1 MPQWNFTSDCTP
13 FQSTPSAWRETIPV
27 RSCMP
32 DLLHFNP
39 LPPHGGRRSMILQRR
54 KQHDISI
61 HSLHTEGDL
70 LCSWHCID
78 RTNISIHSL
87 HTEGDVSGYSLAVV
101 AYSFQSTPST
111 RRETNDLA
119 ESEHDNEISIHSL
132 HTEGDAELTAMAA
145 EASQNFNPLP
155 PHGGRQQKIQQIKI
169 QLTFQ
174 STPSTRRETHSMAI
188 SAWFSIFQ
196 STPST
201 RRETRGQHHSDGNI
215 SFQSTPSTRRET
227 VSQKGGKHST
237 TFQSTPSTRRETKN
251 SVHHATRRTFQSTP
265 STRRETRKS
274 IFIISR
280 K

>member
-1 MPQWNFTSDCTP
+1 
-13 FQSTPSAWRETIPV
+13 
-27 RSCMP
+27 
-32 DLLHFNP
+32 
-39 LPPHGGRRSMILQRR
+39 MILQ
-54 KQHDISI
+54 KVNTI
-61 HSLHTEGDL
+61 TK
-70 LCSWHCID
+70 
-78 RTNISIHSL
+78 
-87 HTEGDVSGYSLAVV
+87 
-101 AYSFQSTPST
+101 FQSTPST

-227 VSQKGGKHST
+227 PELLPALHIFPHFNPLPPHGGRHWAGGYIEDQNGISIHSLHT
-237 TFQSTPSTRRETKN
+237 EGDC
-251 SVHHATRRTFQSTP
+251 
-265 STRRETRKS
+265 
-274 IFIISR
+274 
-280 K
+280 

>member
-111 RRETNDLA
+111 RRETLSLIRGMLLA
-119 ESEHDNEISIHSL
+119 ENFNPLPPHGGRLATIARGSPDLYFNPLPPHGGRRGGYWLMCARCWISIHSL
-132 HTEGDAELTAMAA
+132 HTEGDPAP
-145 EASQNFNPLP
+145 QN
-155 PHGGRQQKIQQIKI
+155 Q
-169 QLTFQ
+169 
-174 STPSTRRETHSMAI
+174 RR
-188 SAWFSIFQ
+188 
-196 STPST
+196 
-201 RRETRGQHHSDGNI
+201 R
-215 SFQSTPSTRRET
+215 
-227 VSQKGGKHST
+227 
-237 TFQSTPSTRRETKN
+237 
-251 SVHHATRRTFQSTP
+251 
-265 STRRETRKS
+265 
-274 IFIISR
+274 
-280 K
+280 

>member
-1 MPQWNFTSDCTP
+1 
-13 FQSTPSAWRETIPV
+13 
-27 RSCMP
+27 
-32 DLLHFNP
+32 
-39 LPPHGGRRSMILQRR
+39 MILQRR

-174 STPSTRRETHSMAI
+174 STPSTRRETFWNSNHDIYFSYFNPLPPHGGRLQNCFQLFTFSLISIHSLHTEGDTGQAVTLKIRTEFQSTPSTRRETRIMSPEELQAVI
-188 SAWFSIFQ
+188 SIHSLHTEGDGAEKYRNCDDFIFQ

-201 RRETRGQHHSDGNI
+201 RRETSLMQLLM
-215 SFQSTPSTRRET
+215 
-227 VSQKGGKHST
+227 
-237 TFQSTPSTRRETKN
+237 
-251 SVHHATRRTFQSTP
+251 
-265 STRRETRKS
+265 
-274 IFIISR
+274 
-280 K
+280 